1 MKYLV
6 FFLILGTINL
16 FSYNGHSTVVYLQS
30 SKTKT
35 LKVSKSKN
43 VKITRKCPFNVKK
56 VKSTAP
62 VQIQ

>member
-1 MKYLV
+1 MKYFI

-30 SKTKT
+30 SKTKN

-43 VKITRKCPFNVKK
+43 VKITRKCPVTVKK
-56 VKSTAP
+56 VKSAAAAQ
-62 VQIQ
+62 VQ

>member
-43 VKITRKCPFNVKK
+43 VKITRKCPLNVNK